1 MYAAHGLQPREH
13 PVLIADPG
21 WDADQK
27 QLLEDILFKVRLKSS
42 NNLAI

>member
-21 WDADQK
+21 WNADQK